1 MELYTKTTRFC
12 LLCNYVSR
20 IIDPI
25 TSRTAKFRFRL
36 LPRDIQMAQIERIRT
51 AEQVNINDNAVEQLI
66 SGDLRNINTD
76 MHIDEFVFFVFIQIF
91 RLKVTSQCSS
101 GGGRHATSGHLPAV
115 TAQTSRR
122 RDFAR

>member
-36 LPRDIQMAQIERIRT
+36 LPRDIQMKQVEMIKG
-51 AEQVNINDNAVEQLI
+51 AENVNISDNAIEELI
-66 SGDLRNINTD
+66 KGNVLLN
-76 MHIDEFVFFVFIQIF
+76 FY
-91 RLKVTSQCSS
+91 
-101 GGGRHATSGHLPAV
+101 P
-115 TAQTSRR
+115 
-122 RDFAR
+122 